1 MPRRRTGDTM
11 HSPNANAWEKEALRL
26 AEDFFRGFYEKT
38 IHPKDMAS
46 FISSAGASWI
56 GSAPGE
62 FYPSMD
68 EAVASF
74 SLQRDKADVPYIYV
88 GKGRYIAQP
97 ITDEVILVLCEVP
110 LRTDPASGILLSE
123 IQRGSILFRAEE
135 GRLRLCHIHVS
146 NPWTLMK
153 KEPLFPKTAGRVNY
167 EYLQQLLALEKL
179 AAYPTLTD
187 RQKLVLSLL
196 SQGRTYE
203 DIGTIMNISSRTV
216 RYHVSELLRKFHAAT
231 KAELLSLLTNR
242 KKEEGLKK

>member
-1 MPRRRTGDTM
+1 MSEKIT
-11 HSPNANAWEKEALRL
+11 HAWDQEAVRQAEAL
-26 AEDFFRGFYEKT
+26 FRGFYEKT
-38 IHPKDMAS
+38 LHPKEMLRL
-46 FISSAGASWI
+46 ISSAGASWI

-62 FYPSMD
+62 FFPSME
-68 EAVASF
+68 EAVAAF
-74 SLQRDKADVPYIYV
+74 SLQRDKADVPLIYV

-97 ITDEVILVLCEVP
+97 ITDDVILVLCEVP
-110 LRTDPASGILLSE
+110 LRTDPESGILLSE
-123 IQRGSILFRAEE
+123 IQRGSLLFRAEE

-153 KEPLFPKTAGRVNY
+153 EEPRFPKTAGRVNY

-231 KAELLSLLTNR
+231 KAELLSLLSGG
-242 KKEEGLKK
+242 KKEDGPEK